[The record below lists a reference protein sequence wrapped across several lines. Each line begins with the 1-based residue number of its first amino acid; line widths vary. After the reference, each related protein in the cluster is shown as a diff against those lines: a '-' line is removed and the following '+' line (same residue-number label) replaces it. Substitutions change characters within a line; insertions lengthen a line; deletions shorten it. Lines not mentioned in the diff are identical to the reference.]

1 MIGCRHLSRQN
12 VGGIVSLLRTIRS
25 YSTGKSIRIIPVIP
39 NVETNAYEQP
49 YNVFD
54 RVFGRRRTGINSISG
69 TSANGWI
76 RERRRSASHLFYSK
90 DLTHWEYLHPL
101 LIDDVFCDLGEDGAV
116 PNFLPIGNG
125 KHILL
130 LFSHKRSA
138 RYYIGE
144 YDQVAPQIYA

>member
-1 MIGCRHLSRQN
+1 MDG
-12 VGGIVSLLRTIRS
+12 
-25 YSTGKSIRIIPVIP
+25 Y
-39 NVETNAYEQP
+39 Y
-49 YNVFD
+49 
-54 RVFGRRRTGINSISG
+54 SISG

-90 DLTHWEYLHPL
+90 DLTHWKYLHPL

-144 YDQVAPQIYA
+144 YDYGTHKFTPEYHGRINHGTFGGGMASCPSATIDSRGRLIAILNCSDGRQSEEAASGLCMTLRGTLR